1 MTEKERLQMLK
12 ALDEFLCED
21 DEYFDESDSQ
31 LPTDNV

>member
-1 MTEKERLQMLK
+1 MTDKDRLQMLK

-21 DEYFDESDSQ
+21 DDEFEENDSQ